1 MLGRELAEKAEI
13 PANYLSKLLLTLR
26 NAGLLST
33 ARGSGG
39 GYSLQKAPNEVHLID
54 VVELFDA
61 PRARPSCLLG
71 KKECSDHDPCSAH
84 ETWREVRRAYID
96 FLETTSLADI
106 AKPAGASGHEIG
118 GAGKSARAAGGD
130 QA

>member
-1 MLGRELAEKAEI
+1 MLGRELAQKAEI
-13 PANYLSKLLLTLR
+13 PANYLSKVLLALR

-39 GYSLQKAPNEVHLID
+39 GYSLQKRPAEIHLID
-54 VVELFDA
+54 VVEVFDA

-71 KKECSDHDPCSAH
+71 KKDCSDHDPCSAH
-84 ETWREVRRAYID
+84 EVWREVRSGYIR
-96 FLETTSLADI
+96 FLENTSLADI
-106 AKPAGASGHEIG
+106 AKQDRGERNTAESAGNGAVSGG
-118 GAGKSARAAGGD
+118 N